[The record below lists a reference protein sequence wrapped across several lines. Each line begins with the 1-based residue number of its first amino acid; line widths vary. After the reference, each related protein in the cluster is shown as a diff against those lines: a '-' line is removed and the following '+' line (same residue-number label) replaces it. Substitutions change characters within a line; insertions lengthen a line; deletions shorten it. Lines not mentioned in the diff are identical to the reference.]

1 METALGGLKKKKT
14 RWKEPLSGN
23 KIPMKVETDSFSY

>member
-1 METALGGLKKKKT
+1 METALGGLKKKT